1 MQSLWIWICIT
12 HNQACNTSFVRI
24 GHCHDDTLAVAR
36 ANLVALNRPYVDLML
51 LHAPTAKSGNDNVYV
66 VSVIRKLVPFRTAPS
81 ELLGLALSVFA
92 THNVRS
98 YL

>member
-1 MQSLWIWICIT
+1 M
-12 HNQACNTSFVRI
+12 RI
-24 GHCHDDTLAVAR
+24 GHCYDDTLAVAR
-36 ANLVALNRPYVDLML
+36 ANLVELNRSYVDLML
-51 LHAPTAKSGNDNVYV
+51 LHAPTATSGNDNVYV

-81 ELLGLALSVFA
+81 ESLGLVLSVCA